1 MGSHL
6 VQVPGGW
13 NFFERVSDIYLSRV
27 TVHDSITQP
36 LSDEFGLDLQP
47 ATSTNIGV
55 QKVSIVY
62 YAILYYT
69 MLLYTVLFCTILCYY
84 IIYYTTIHY
93 TTILCYSI
101 L

>member
-6 VQVPGGW
+6 VRVHGGY
-13 NFFERVSDIYLSRV
+13 NFFDSVSYIFLSRV

-84 IIYYTTIHY
+84 IIYN

>member
-62 YAILYYT
+62 YAIL
-69 MLLYTVLFCTILCYY
+69 
-84 IIYYTTIHY
+84 
-93 TTILCYSI
+93 
-101 L
+101 